1 MSLVDKFRNSLSRTR
16 GGFVE
21 KIDHLISTGEMDDC
35 FYEELEEILVSGD
48 VGIGTSLKLVEKL
61 RTEAV
66 NQRIR
71 KREDFRVLLVN
82 TISEMLTA
90 ETTNLSISTNPYL
103 ILLVG
108 VNGSG
113 KTTTAAKLA
122 GIYCKEGRKVLLVA
136 GDTFRAAAVE
146 QLEVWSKRAG
156 ADLIKQHSG
165 SDPSALYFDAI
176 NAAKSR
182 KTEIIIGDTAG
193 RLHNKYNLMEEL
205 KKIYRV
211 IGRNL
216 PGAPHQVMLVIDA
229 TTGQNALVQ
238 AKTFNEA
245 LPLSG
250 VILTK
255 IDGTARG
262 GIILAIRD
270 SLKIPVLYLGTG
282 EKMEDLT
289 PFEAVAFTQALLQ

>member
-1 MSLVDKFRNSLSRTR
+1 MNLVEKFQNSLARTR
-16 GGFVE
+16 SGFVE
-21 KIDHLISTGEMDDC
+21 KIDQLMTAGELDDN
-35 FYEELEEILVSGD
+35 FYEELEEILISGD
-48 VGIGTSLKLVEKL
+48 VGIETSLKLVKTL
-61 RTEAV
+61 RTDAAV
-66 NQRIR
+66 QRIR
-71 KREDFRVLLVN
+71 KREDFKVLLIN
-82 TISEMLTA
+82 TITELLTA
-90 ETTNLSISTNPYL
+90 DTINFSSSAKPYL

-122 GIYCKEGRKVLLVA
+122 GIYRKEGRKVLLVA

-146 QLEVWSKRAG
+146 QLEVWSERTG
-156 ADLIKQHSG
+156 ADLIKQKAG
-165 SDPSALYFDAI
+165 SDPSALYYDAI

-182 KTEIIIGDTAG
+182 DTELIIGDTAG

-216 PGAPHQVMLVIDA
+216 PGAPHQVILVIDA

-238 AKTFNEA
+238 AKTFNQA

-262 GIILAIRD
+262 GIILAIKD
-270 SLKIPVLYLGTG
+270 NLNIPVLYLGTG
-282 EKMEDLT
+282 ETIEDLT
-289 PFEAVAFTQALLQ
+289 PFEAAAFTQALLQ